1 MFPSMKIFHRGEH
14 IKYTENKITNSIGL
28 MDKTKPFLEKGFLLL
43 LHFLTLFHT

>member
-1 MFPSMKIFHRGEH
+1 MKIFHRGEH
-14 IKYTENKITNSIGL
+14 IKHTENKITNSIGL